1 MIALDGAASAQLAS
15 QIKGVAWFVDLN
27 FLSGSL
33 YYNTTAESYV
43 VDGHNYQGIG
53 GLTDISQI
61 HESDSATPSKITLSF
76 ALTKRS
82 LIAATIGNAAE
93 YRNRR
98 VKIYLQL
105 MSETMQPVGAKV
117 LRWSG
122 YMDKVSVEKSRNE
135 GGYAGTIKLSCSKP
149 GINRAR
155 NVVPLR
161 ITHSQRLIDHPT
173 DLGTE
178 YLQDLIERPVL
189 WLSKKFQEI

>member
-93 YRNRR
+93 YSVFALEGKGIVQFIQGRMGALIRSTF
-98 VKIYLQL
+98 K
-105 MSETMQPVGAKV
+105 EKQPRIAIANTATTGA
-117 LRWSG
+117 LGFLGGRTF
-122 YMDKVSVEKSRNE
+122 VSYEN
-135 GGYAGTIKLSCSKP
+135 L
-149 GINRAR
+149 
-155 NVVPLR
+155 
-161 ITHSQRLIDHPT
+161 
-173 DLGTE
+173 
-178 YLQDLIERPVL
+178 
-189 WLSKKFQEI
+189 